1 MANAMVK
8 MKFWKKITNR
18 TVLPSLLLISVSTT
32 WFAIFLMLGFRGE
45 VAVIEPIRWIRIT
58 EVIVSG
64 LILVYGIYI
73 FIVNLRKD

>member
-1 MANAMVK
+1 
-8 MKFWKKITNR
+8 
-18 TVLPSLLLISVSTT
+18 
-32 WFAIFLMLGFRGE
+32 MLGFRGE